1 MRMLVAA
8 IAVLSL
14 SNLSAFAAET
24 TEGLIKAVNAEKGT
38 ITLDDGKSYKM
49 PGEFDVASL
58 EVGADIVIAY
68 DEVNGER
75 LVTDMTLGE

>member
-1 MRMLVAA
+1 MRTLIAA
-8 IAVLSL
+8 AALLTLS
-14 SNLSAFAAET
+14 SAAALAAQA
-24 TEGLIKAVNAEKGT
+24 EGQIKSVNAEKGT

-58 EVGADIVIAY
+58 EVGTEIIVNY

-75 LVTDMTLGE
+75 LVTDMSVDE